1 MPSFR
6 VASRV
11 AWQDGQAVSAFSA
24 RQPHRWPQIKPDYGV
39 IYSRQ
44 SGYHA
49 PAQKIVSLSRNRHEF
64 VLVLH
69 LLIFMVRRRRIL
81 SAFDYDD
88 TGKIVLD
95 DIYNQTTPIQYYT
108 ELSRLGYCIPERA
121 QPLFEQV
128 IAARRTENGD
138 DELKIVDVGCSYGVN
153 AALIKHDQSIGGLA
167 SHYREAREQGLKR
180 DDLIAN
186 DRELYAEQD
195 DQTVIVGVDASRNAI
210 DYAVE
215 AGIIDDGIAADFE
228 RSAPNARQLKLLDG
242 TDLII
247 STGCYGYISER
258 TLDHLLDAANGSKP
272 WMAHFVL
279 RMFDYDAAAES
290 LAERGYVTRQIGLPV
305 RQRRF
310 ADDAERAHVL
320 DNLAERGIDPE
331 GREADGW
338 YYAQLHLSC
347 PEQSAGQLFER
358 WDSIATAV

>member
-1 MPSFR
+1 M
-6 VASRV
+6 
-11 AWQDGQAVSAFSA
+11 
-24 RQPHRWPQIKPDYGV
+24 
-39 IYSRQ
+39 
-44 SGYHA
+44 
-49 PAQKIVSLSRNRHEF
+49 
-64 VLVLH
+64 
-69 LLIFMVRRRRIL
+69 
-81 SAFDYDD
+81 SAFDYDE

-95 DIYNQTTPIQYYT
+95 DIYNQPTPIQYYT
-108 ELSRLGYCIPERA
+108 ELSRLDYCIPERA
-121 QPLFEQV
+121 QPLLEQV
-128 IAARRTENGD
+128 IAARRSENGD

-153 AALIKHDQSIGGLA
+153 AALIKHEHSISELA
-167 SHYREAREQGLKR
+167 SHYREAVAQGLER
-180 DDLIAN
+180 DDLIAT
-186 DRELYAEQD
+186 DREFYAEPD
-195 DQTVIVGVDASRNAI
+195 NQTVIVGVDASRNAI

-228 RSAPNARQLKLLDG
+228 RSAPNARQLKQLDG
-242 TDLII
+242 ADLII

-258 TLDHLLDAANGSKP
+258 TLDHLLDAANGSTP

-347 PEQSAGQLFER
+347 PEQEAGPLFER
-358 WDSIATAV
+358 WDSVTAAV